1 MEIILSTGLFIQW
14 SLFSSLILFTKD
26 WFIFFPPMDFFSQ
39 FHTRHTW
46 ILFLFYCLLL
56 VCGGIQLV
64 NWVRSQ
70 CFWFLTKCPKLFKQ
84 GVRGELANTGSP
96 RNIFVCMRIYSYRN
110 SSPTICANK
119 TCFLEYSWTRQ
130 GTNTAEPNSCLE
142 FMNPFCKQSLAAF
155 DQPQVLLSDRSTNQL
170 KCWQQ

>member
-1 MEIILSTGLFIQW
+1 MLTTMVTWFKWRSSWVPGCSSSGHCLDPLFCSQKTDLI
-14 SLFSSLILFTKD
+14 FS
-26 WFIFFPPMDFFSQ
+26 PPMDFFSQ

-84 GVRGELANTGSP
+84 GVRGELANTLAPPGISLFAWGYIHTGTAP
-96 RNIFVCMRIYSYRN
+96 QPFVQTKHVFLNIH
-110 SSPTICANK
+110 
-119 TCFLEYSWTRQ
+119 EQ
-130 GTNTAEPNSCLE
+130 GRAQTGLNQTA
-142 FMNPFCKQSLAAF
+142 A
-155 DQPQVLLSDRSTNQL
+155 
-170 KCWQQ
+170 